1 MTIFDL
7 SGNILN
13 LFKTISIVTLSPG
26 GFALLTAA
34 SFGSTAVLGGATAG
48 GLGLAGIAP
57 VLGGLGLVGVAG
69 AAGMAVM
76 SVTQCGGPF
85 SCVSESGMCCRLLF
99 TTRGPI
105 CPASC

>member
-1 MTIFDL
+1 MT
-7 SGNILN
+7 
-13 LFKTISIVTLSPG
+13 G
-26 GFALLTAA
+26 GFALLKAVGI
-34 SFGSTAVLGGATAG
+34 GSTTILGGATAG

-76 SVTQCGGPF
+76 SVTQCGGPV

-99 TTRGPI
+99 NTRGAV

>member
-1 MTIFDL
+1 MT
-7 SGNILN
+7 
-13 LFKTISIVTLSPG
+13 
-26 GFALLTAA
+26 TAGIA
-34 SFGSTAVLGGATAG
+34 SSAVLGGAAAG

-57 VLGGLGLVGVAG
+57 ILGGLGLVGVAG

-99 TTRGPI
+99 NIRGAI